1 MLKSPKEAGAHGED
15 GDEQEKNHQG
25 KQDSGMGLTAR
36 APASDSHRGSP
47 LLGAQA
53 AGPGGGELTESGG
66 RSGPVFRLCR
76 LGCEGWQP
84 VEGRE
89 SQGLGDAEPGAGRR
103 RRRRRR
109 VAPSGR
115 RRAGAGP
122 GPGGGALPRPRR
134 PPPARMRAGDGN
146 PVPRSARLH
155 LRIWGAG
162 PRVPRAPS
170 PSPGLPAERSR
181 PWKRTRCPAKRALTR
196 IEAAPGAGRPR
207 TSAREGAAALRCAA
221 LRRLRRPP
229 SALHRRPGSDFLF
242 LGLGPAA
249 RPRSPLGGRAPTR
262 PSRRRD
268 AGPAAA
274 SSGSAVPPP
283 LCPGENGGEVE
294 GEREGERD

>member
-1 MLKSPKEAGAHGED
+1 MCKGRDPANQTRH
-15 GDEQEKNHQG
+15 
-25 KQDSGMGLTAR
+25 R

-53 AGPGGGELTESGG
+53 PGPGGGELTESGG

-76 LGCEGWQP
+76 LGCEGWVGNAP
-84 VEGRE
+84 ARTKEPLFRRSSRWRDGRARDSGTGARGRGARSRAAAAAGRPLRTAAGRGGPRSRRRGAPPTPPAPTRE
-89 SQGLGDAEPGAGRR
+89 DGRGGQEPGT
-103 RRRRRR
+103 
-109 VAPSGR
+109 
-115 RRAGAGP
+115 
-122 GPGGGALPRPRR
+122 ALRS
-134 PPPARMRAGDGN
+134 PPPADLGRRAEG
-146 PVPRSARLH
+146 
-155 LRIWGAG
+155 
-162 PRVPRAPS
+162 
-170 PSPGLPAERSR
+170 
-181 PWKRTRCPAKRALTR
+181 
-196 IEAAPGAGRPR
+196 APGPFPFPGAPGRAVPSLEKDPVSSEAGAYPGRGGSRRGPPSHVGPGR
-207 TSAREGAAALRCAA
+207 CGCAA

-229 SALHRRPGSDFLF
+229 SALHRRSGSDFLF

-262 PSRRRD
+262 PSWRRD